1 MWDSDKM
8 IQHFIYTLFTHTY
21 EYIYIL
27 FLNDFVRYIPDERKQ
42 SIKGGQ
48 RQACLSWL
56 RKVWFTAQSKIKK
69 DFWYILSP
77 AFWVIHEV
85 RSKGFL
91 IMNFTDITV
100 QRLRTSSFSAYHWWN
115 IVGWFIFS
123 ILHCSMCTN
132 LVFPQIQGTLSLI
145 YGQSQ
150 GKCIHHLFLFRDL
163 VLFVFHGLFVISTVG
178 VFCAVDS
185 SDI

>member
-1 MWDSDKM
+1 MRFWQNDSTLYL
-8 IQHFIYTLFTHTY
+8 HFIYTHIRIHIHIISEWFCKIHSGWKKT
-21 EYIYIL
+21 I
-27 FLNDFVRYIPDERKQ
+27 N
-42 SIKGGQ
+42 KGRAEASMSVLTEKGSVY
-48 RQACLSWL
+48 CSV
-56 RKVWFTAQSKIKK
+56 KNKK
-69 DFWYILSP
+69 DIWYILSP

-132 LVFPQIQGTLSLI
+132 LVFPQIRGTLSLI